1 MGETMMNLVYTIESG
16 ILAARDKDTR
26 ALLWKSD
33 FGGTKVYKI
42 LPLEHEEGCIVLLDP
57 GSSKQ
62 QTFENLLLVSSSG
75 DVRWKAQLPRTNDAF
90 ADVLESGQKI
100 EARTWTGIRVRVDI
114 TTGRTIEIGFSK

>member
-1 MGETMMNLVYTIESG
+1 MKVVYSIESG
-16 ILAARDKDTR
+16 KLVVRSKDTQ
-26 ALLWKSD
+26 ALMWESD
-33 FGGTKVYKI
+33 FGGERVYKI

-62 QTFENLLLVSSSG
+62 PTFENLLLVSLTG

-90 ADVLESGQKI
+90 ADVLKTGQQI

-114 TTGRTIEIGFSK
+114 TTGQTIEIGYSK

>member
-1 MGETMMNLVYTIESG
+1 MNVVYSIESG
-16 ILAARDKDTR
+16 KLVVRNKDTR
-26 ALLWKSD
+26 VLMWESD
-33 FGGTKVYKI
+33 FGGAEVYKI

-62 QTFENLLLVSSSG
+62 PTFENLLLVSPSG

-90 ADVLESGQKI
+90 ADILMTEQQL

-114 TTGRTIEIGFSK
+114 TTGRTLEIGFSK